1 MRRTIIPGPLARPV
15 LVAGFATIALTG
27 ILLGASEARADESPV
42 TTVSASD
49 SAAAPAE
56 SAPVSGAAEPEKSAA
71 AEDSAAASSSEAP
84 AGGADAESTAPAAET
99 SSSADS
105 DASTSED
112 PSATGGTESD
122 VTEPDATEPVTA
134 ASPAPGGTASED
146 DAPADPTTTTSTG
159 ADADA
164 DAEAEA
170 NPDAQVPTEPETT
183 TEPVPTTAS
192 RDAATTEQTT
202 DPSSTAAESGSASP
216 AAPAEAAPSAEAPA
230 ATTGP
235 AAADTPIIAPAATAA
250 LAATTVPAAETTAPA
265 PTMSLRAVA
274 APAQVGFTDVPA
286 GTRYYDQ
293 ILWAQSQGIVTAE
306 PDGTFR
312 PTASTTRAE
321 FLAMLYALRGP
332 STWTSPSTS
341 PYTDVATT
349 DRYYREITWAYGT
362 GLDTGY
368 ADRTYR
374 PTTAISHDAA
384 MTLLYRLYRF
394 EGAPGPAR
402 SPFIDVAPQ
411 SPSYTEM
418 SWAYANG
425 FVTVSSKG
433 EFRPSRTITRGEM
446 TAVLYRVVGGR
457 PSRASVM
464 LSGPTGS
471 YWRTHNGGSAVG
483 APTGHAY
490 RYGNGLRQDFADG
503 SILYSP
509 VTGGVTFVTGDQL
522 AEYDARAGASTF
534 GMVTSDRTHR
544 GATAYQQFDNGGIY
558 STDGWTFTVTGTLYR
573 RYLAA
578 GGMGG
583 YLNAPIGDV
592 RTGSTG
598 ITYQS
603 FKGGQLTTP
612 DYWDSPPPTTP
623 AGGAKYTYPTLSS
636 GSTGDYVRAVQ
647 AKVGAP
653 IDGRYGAS
661 TVAAVRAFQ
670 QAQGIPVTG
679 TVDLRT
685 WARIMSSPNR
695 VFDGTNGRLAPEQ
708 LTIVAPNWT
717 LPTDSARA
725 FLAMQDTFRRDTG
738 GTFTLNDAYRPFDRQ
753 VQLFVAYGA
762 PRASVPGASNHGD
775 ATTGAIDI
783 SLERD
788 DATYR
793 WLLANA
799 ILFGF
804 GQSAYQ
810 NSSEPWHWQH
820 TY

>member
-71 AEDSAAASSSEAP
+71 AE
-84 AGGADAESTAPAAET
+84 
-99 SSSADS
+99 
-105 DASTSED
+105 
-112 PSATGGTESD
+112 
-122 VTEPDATEPVTA
+122 PVTA
-134 ASPAPGGTASED
+134 ASPAPGGAAAAD
-146 DAPADPTTTTSTG
+146 DAPADPTTTRSTG
-159 ADADA
+159 ADAEA
-164 DAEAEA
+164 KAEA
-170 NPDAQVPTEPETT
+170 NPDAQAPSEPEPT
-183 TEPVPTTAS
+183 TEPAPTAAP
-192 RDAATTEQTT
+192 RDAATTGQTT
-202 DPSSTAAESGSASP
+202 EPSSTAAESGSASP
-216 AAPAEAAPSAEAPA
+216 VAPTDLPTEDSLAEAQPEEGAAPAGTDSATAPAAAAPSAEAPVS
-230 ATTGP
+230 TTGP
-235 AAADTPIIAPAATAA
+235 AAADTPTTAAALTLAPETTPAAPA
-250 LAATTVPAAETTAPA
+250 PAPAPEPA

-341 PYTDVATT
+341 PYTDVAMT

-402 SPFIDVAPQ
+402 SPFIDVTPQ

-418 SWAYANG
+418 YWAYANG

-446 TAVLYRVVGGR
+446 TAVLHRVVGGR

-522 AEYDARAGASTF
+522 AEYDARGGASTF

-685 WARIMSSPNR
+685 WARIMSSPHR

-717 LPTDSARA
+717 LPTDAAQA
-725 FLAMQDTFRRDTG
+725 FLAMEDKFRRDTG

-762 PRASVPGASNHGD
+762 PRASVPGTSNHGD